1 MPRTTRQWI
10 YGKAVENDALV
21 PECFALRE
29 VTLPEPKDGELLVR
43 VRLINIHSH
52 TRMRMSK
59 QQLPVGETERGSYA
73 CAEVLESR
81 APHFQPGDIIACQ
94 AGWQEYQIID
104 TKLGAMNHG
113 HATELVK
120 ALQHTGSPWTY
131 AFRPALAKMW
141 NAETLMSVFGTS
153 GLTAYFGL
161 RECGPI
167 MPRDRVLVAAATGA
181 VGSLAAQLAKAA
193 GARVVGL
200 AGGAARSEW
209 AVKTLGIDA
218 CLDYRAPDLDAQLK
232 SAFPEGVDV
241 FSDGVGGAL
250 TEMVIDHHLKQDS
263 RLLSYGGS
271 SVFYADRYEGAGPAS
286 LAELFGITKAVIQ
299 KLARK
304 NIKNELWMVDA
315 FYHERT
321 RAEDDLSRL
330 LTMGKL
336 KPIVNV
342 VEGFEKLPQGIS
354 DLYRSPR
361 EGKLQIRFSA

>member
-10 YGKAVENDALV
+10 YGKAVENDTLG
-21 PECFALRE
+21 PESFELRE
-29 VTLPEPKDGELLVR
+29 VALPALKAGELLVR

-59 QQLPVGETERGSYA
+59 QQLKLGETERGSYA

-81 APHFQPGDIIACQ
+81 AAHFAAGDIIACQ
-94 AGWQEYQIID
+94 AGWQEYQVIG
-104 TKLGAMNHG
+104 TEVGAMNHG
-113 HATELVK
+113 SATELVK
-120 ALQHTGSPWTY
+120 ALHHTGSPWTY
-131 AFRPALAKMW
+131 GFRPALAKAW

-153 GLTAYFGL
+153 GMTAYFGL
-161 RECGPI
+161 RECGPL

-181 VGSLAAQLAKAA
+181 VGSIAAQLAKAA
-193 GARVVGL
+193 GCRVVGL
-200 AGGAARSEW
+200 AGGAARGDW
-209 AVKTLGIDA
+209 ARNTLGIDH

-232 SAFPEGVDV
+232 AAFPDGIDV
-241 FSDGVGGAL
+241 FSDGVGGTL
-250 TEMVIDHHLKQDS
+250 TEMVIDNHMKQDS

-271 SVFYADRYEGAGPAS
+271 AVFYADRYEGAGPAS
-286 LAELFGITKAVIQ
+286 LAELFGITKTVAQEV
-299 KLARK
+299 AAK

-315 FYHERT
+315 FYGERLE
-321 RAEDDLSRL
+321 AEDRLSRL
-330 LTMGKL
+330 LSTGKL
-336 KPIVNV
+336 KPITNV